1 MIIQNLQNNFFHY
14 VLAVKKY
21 TIKIKRNL
29 KSIPPSF
36 RDKPRPFCS
45 DEAFVGDILVEL
57 GGVSVLLAGEEFNF
71 LLGDSIDADLS
82 NELCSKLGDF
92 FNGGS
97 DFLTLPAVLLLP
109 RGGSGP

>member
-1 MIIQNLQNNFFHY
+1 M
-14 VLAVKKY
+14 
-21 TIKIKRNL
+21 NL

-45 DEAFVGDILVEL
+45 NEAFAGDILVEL

-71 LLGDSIDADLS
+71 LLGDSIDDLS

-97 DFLTLPAVLLLP
+97 DFLTLPAVLLPP